1 VASKELEDVA
11 ADRLPAGPE
20 FLCKNAVASGNKW
33 HTNGGGYCHH
43 AHFARVTLAVDS
55 KVRCYPSFVPP
66 RIAIKIDINISHMD
80 ISHIRTVASCARA
93 LVEQCDDLCAD

>member
-1 VASKELEDVA
+1 ML
-11 ADRLPAGPE
+11 LPAATSGIQT
-20 FLCKNAVASGNKW
+20 VADIAIML
-33 HTNGGGYCHH
+33 TL
-43 AHFARVTLAVDS
+43 RVLPWVS
-55 KVRCYPSFVPP
+55 IPGFGIIVRCYPSFVPP